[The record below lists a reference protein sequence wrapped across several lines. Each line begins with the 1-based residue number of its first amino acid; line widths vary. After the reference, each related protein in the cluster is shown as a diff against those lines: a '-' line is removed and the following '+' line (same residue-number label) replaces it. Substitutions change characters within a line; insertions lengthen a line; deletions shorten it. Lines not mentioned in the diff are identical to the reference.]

1 MKVNAE
7 NIFDIVYPLFDRIAS
22 PPLICALSQNIICQI
37 VSDFSG
43 SLSVVLAS
51 HVDRVVLALEALED
65 SSNSTCFQ
73 IQQISDLGVRFDG
86 SVEVF

>member
-7 NIFDIVYPLFDRIAS
+7 NILDVAYPLFDRIAS

-43 SLSVVLAS
+43 SLAVVLAS

-65 SSNSTCFQ
+65 CSNSTCFQ